1 MNEEN
6 EMLEF
11 LEQDKQ
17 LIPGITDQT
26 LMKIV
31 NSMALSNLKLP
42 KGTIFHHVFAFNDSE
57 CFKALRIQREDIF
70 WKMVAFNDSECFKAL
85 RIGRKDIF
93 AKGVTFYDSKY
104 ILEL

>member
-1 MNEEN
+1 MNEED

-11 LEQDKQ
+11 LEQDRQ

-57 CFKALRIQREDIF
+57 CFKALRI
-70 WKMVAFNDSECFKAL
+70 
-85 RIGRKDIF
+85 GRKDIF